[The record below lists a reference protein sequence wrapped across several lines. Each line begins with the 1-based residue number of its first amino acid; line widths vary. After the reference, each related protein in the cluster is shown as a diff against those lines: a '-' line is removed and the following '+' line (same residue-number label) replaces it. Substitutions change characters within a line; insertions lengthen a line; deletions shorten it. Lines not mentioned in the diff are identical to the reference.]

1 MLCYLGMSNLFD
13 APHSWTWCTLEQI
26 YRICCSFPLHQQ
38 GFQLTWHRTR
48 ILLNNLILMILVWYR
63 WSPTCIALCVSWNVT
78 CLFDALDPPPIW
90 TVCLL
95 LDVLK
100 LLKAHYTRE
109 DPNITIACQTTT
121 QLGADIGFEPNVR
134 VTQLCLLSALRHSW
148 TNQGF
153 FCKLPFASFLLPGH
167 LCTQT
172 HCPMLQESLSPILR
186 TLSQSSRWGSRAL
199 LRRWSV
205 HLACHSST
213 ETLPLPNQGRDEK
226 KQDRSEWLV
235 SSQRFMSRLINPSIQ
250 RKFVGLCTH
259 CSIQFN
265 LSLI

>member
-63 WSPTCIALCVSWNVT
+63 WSPTCIALCVSWNAT
-78 CLFDALDPPPIW
+78 CLFDALDPPPFW

-100 LLKAHYTRE
+100 LSNYTRE

-121 QLGADIGFEPNVR
+121 QLGADIGFEPNVQVYTVVSFKR
-134 VTQLCLLSALRHSW
+134 TAPQLNQPGLLLQTALCKFSSAGALVHSDTLLHGAGKSFSHFANTEPEQPLRQ
-148 TNQGF
+148 QGTAEAVV
-153 FCKLPFASFLLPGH
+153 CPPSLPQLDWDTPTPQPG
-167 LCTQT
+167 
-172 HCPMLQESLSPILR
+172 
-186 TLSQSSRWGSRAL
+186 
-199 LRRWSV
+199 
-205 HLACHSST
+205 
-213 ETLPLPNQGRDEK
+213 QGREK
-226 KQDRSEWLV
+226 A
-235 SSQRFMSRLINPSIQ
+235 
-250 RKFVGLCTH
+250 G
-259 CSIQFN
+259 
-265 LSLI
+265 SLRVISF

>member
-63 WSPTCIALCVSWNVT
+63 WSPTCIALLRVLKCHFSFRCTWPPH
-78 CLFDALDPPPIW
+78 LFGLF
-90 TVCLL
+90 VL

-121 QLGADIGFEPNVR
+121 QLGADIGFEPNVQVYTVVSFKR
-134 VTQLCLLSALRHSW
+134 TAPQLNQPGLLLQTALCKFSSAGALVHSDTLLHGAGKSFSHFANTEQPLRQ
-148 TNQGF
+148 QGTAEAEV
-153 FCKLPFASFLLPGH
+153 CPPSLPQLDWDTPTPHPG
-167 LCTQT
+167 
-172 HCPMLQESLSPILR
+172 
-186 TLSQSSRWGSRAL
+186 
-199 LRRWSV
+199 
-205 HLACHSST
+205 
-213 ETLPLPNQGRDEK
+213 QGREK
-226 KQDRSEWLV
+226 A
-235 SSQRFMSRLINPSIQ
+235 
-250 RKFVGLCTH
+250 G
-259 CSIQFN
+259 
-265 LSLI
+265 SLRVISF